1 MEMVVENLLLHYSE
15 NLSLKAAVEG
25 HGDGISIWTTPC
37 K

>member
-25 HGDGISIWTTPC
+25 HGDGIDGISV
-37 K
+37 